1 MAYIEDATAITGGAA
16 VDINHNLKVTNPTSA
31 SQAGYV
37 ALAGVV
43 DAARSV
49 TIPISASTQG
59 LLGTGQA
66 SIDWEEG
73 FAASA
78 ISPSKWAQVLSTM
91 TTSVSNNAV
100 VLNAGS
106 SLASGAVARL
116 VSWRT
121 AETPRG
127 ADRVIGWRAMV
138 PNQVAGAVFE
148 CGMFTASGVTAPT
161 GGAFFRYAADGTL
174 RGVIIS
180 ISGSENS
187 TAVIPTPT
195 LGVAHDYVIM
205 IGKTSVIFQIDD
217 AVVGFITLGDTS
229 PSPVTSES
237 GPFCARLYNSSATA
251 SAQLVYLYRSVGAY
265 YGGNY
270 GYTRPFLAAL
280 GGDVGSQGV
289 VGGSTGSLANY
300 ANSAAPASAT
310 LSNTAAGYTTL
321 GGQFQ
326 FAAVA
331 GAETDYALF
340 AFQVPAQTAT
350 NQGRT
355 LLIHGVTIDTF
366 NTVAAV
372 AGTATVMQW
381 AVGYDSSAVSLAT
394 ADAAA
399 TKARRV
405 VPIGVQSFAIGAA
418 AGAQA
423 VGLKADFTQPLP
435 INAGNYFHV
444 ILKMPIGTATATEIF
459 RGVVGIDAT
468 WE

>member
-37 ALAGVV
+37 ALAGVI
-43 DAARSV
+43 DAARAV

-59 LLGTGQA
+59 LLGTGLAQ
-66 SIDWEEG
+66 IDFEQG

-78 ISPSKWAQVLSTM
+78 ISPSIWRQDLATM
-91 TTSVSNNAV
+91 TTSISNNAV
-100 VLNAGS
+100 ILNAGNS
-106 SLASGAVARL
+106 VASGAVARL
-116 VSWRT
+116 SSWRQ

-127 ADRVIGWRAMV
+127 ADRVVAWRAML
-138 PNQVAGAVFE
+138 PNLVTGAVVE
-148 CGMFTASGVTAPT
+148 MGMFTASGVTAPT
-161 GGAFFRYAADGTL
+161 AGAFFRYASDGSL

-180 ISGSENS
+180 VSGAESTTATIS
-187 TAVIPTPT
+187 TPT
-195 LGVAHDYVIM
+195 LNDAHDYM
-205 IGKTSVIFQIDD
+205 ILIGGTSVIFQIDNV
-217 AVVGFITLGDTS
+217 VVGVITLGGTS

-237 GPFCARLYNSSATA
+237 GPFAARLYNASATA
-251 SAQLVYLYRSVGAY
+251 TAQQVQLHRCVGVY
-265 YGGNY
+265 YGGTY
-270 GYTRPFLAAL
+270 GYSRPELAAL
-280 GGDVGSQGV
+280 NGDVGSQGI

-340 AFQVPAQTAT
+340 AFQVPAQTAA

-355 LLIHGVTIDTF
+355 LLVRGVTVDTF

-399 TKARRV
+399 AKARRV

-423 VGLKADFTQPLP
+423 VGLKADFSQPLP